1 MRRHRPVGHPLEPL
15 FERAAESLTTALS
28 DGAVRAYRATLR
40 SFLRYLG
47 AQHREI
53 CRLEQLRRDPHI
65 LGWLTE
71 MRSQIPPLAK
81 STLIIRIVYLHRLL
95 EQLAWSKQTLTL
107 SHLITREDVPR
118 REKRL
123 PRPLLPE
130 QDQTIQQELLRRND
144 LASNLLLLQ
153 RHTGM
158 RIGECIDL
166 AADCLHPVGPDQ
178 WAIHVPLGKLKTER
192 LVPVDSFVCQII
204 ERLLGLR
211 LQSNAQPGPFLLP
224 RTRSRETLIRKLRAS
239 FRHAVAAAG
248 IHTRLVPHQSRHTY
262 ATEMLRSGV
271 TLTGVMELLG
281 HTSPEMTLLYLEITQ
296 PDLQREYHLA
306 REHPRH
312 QVPCPQALRASA
324 SFRADLPSLLNSFD
338 TVRYVLEMFR
348 RTLPDGNSRR
358 VLDRIGNRLIKML
371 AELHSLEPA
380 G

>member
-1 MRRHRPVGHPLEPL
+1 MRHPVGHPLEPL

-28 DGAVRAYRATLR
+28 PASLEAYRTALR

-47 AQHREI
+47 AQHREV

-71 MRSQIPPLAK
+71 LRSHRPTLAK
-81 STLIIRIVYLHRLL
+81 STLILRIVFLRGLL
-95 EQLAWSKQTLTL
+95 EELAWSKQILTL
-107 SHLITREDVPR
+107 SHLLRREDIPR

-130 QDQTIQQELLRRND
+130 QDEMIQQELLRRND
-144 LASNLLLLQ
+144 LASNVLLLQ

-158 RIGECIDL
+158 RIGECVDL
-166 AADCLHPVGPDQ
+166 AADCLRPVGPDQ
-178 WAIHVPLGKLKTER
+178 WAIHVPLGKFKTER
-192 LVPVDSFVCQII
+192 LVPVDSFVRQII
-204 ERLLGLR
+204 ERLLDLR
-211 LQSNAQPGPFLLP
+211 SQGDANPGSFLLP
-224 RTRSRETLIRKLRAS
+224 RNRARQTLIRNLRAL
-239 FRHAVAAAG
+239 FRQVVVATG
-248 IHTRLVPHQSRHTY
+248 INTRLVPHQSRHTY

-296 PDLQREYHLA
+296 PDLQREYHMA

-312 QVPCPQALRASA
+312 HVPCPQALRSPA
-324 SFRADLPSLLNSFD
+324 SFRADLPSLVNSLD
-338 TVRYVLEMFR
+338 TARYVLEMLR
-348 RTLPDGNSRR
+348 RTLSEDHARR
-358 VLDRIGNRLIKML
+358 LLDRIGNRLTKML
-371 AELHSLEPA
+371 AQLRRIGPA